1 MKAICENCANWD
13 NDGHWNICLMKDG
26 VAYTTADQECNEK
39 TSFGKSLFNPVDSD
53 DDWDEPSFEPIAKKK
68 KWR

>member
-1 MKAICENCANWD
+1 
-13 NDGHWNICLMKDG
+13 MKDG